1 MLIVLLL
8 FLAPLLIVFSLLS
21 VFCFQLLSTTTQVQS
36 KHFGDSLKVSIEGYA
51 VNYYSDYRIPTPV
64 PRMDFHSYLSDDRM
78 QNSAT
83 VKWHMD
89 HLIKLLLKN
98 KQLKL
103 GGRILA
109 TTDGCA
115 SQYRSGTSLY
125 FQSVQAVEFNVILV
139 RCYTEAGHGKS
150 VVDAVN
156 GVDKNIRS
164 KAKPQPQPQPN
175 PNPQP

>member
-1 MLIVLLL
+1 M
-8 FLAPLLIVFSLLS
+8 
-21 VFCFQLLSTTTQVQS
+21 
-36 KHFGDSLKVSIEGYA
+36 D
-51 VNYYSDYRIPTPV
+51 YYTDYRNATPV
-64 PRMDFHSYLSDDRM
+64 PRMDFHSYLSDDRT

-98 KQLKL
+98 KHLKL

-156 GVDKNIRS
+156 GVDKNILS
-164 KAKPQPQPQPN
+164 KATFRKNQSADDALKTKGNVSLKIHSYNSSASGEEYSCAVDCQR
-175 PNPQP
+175 